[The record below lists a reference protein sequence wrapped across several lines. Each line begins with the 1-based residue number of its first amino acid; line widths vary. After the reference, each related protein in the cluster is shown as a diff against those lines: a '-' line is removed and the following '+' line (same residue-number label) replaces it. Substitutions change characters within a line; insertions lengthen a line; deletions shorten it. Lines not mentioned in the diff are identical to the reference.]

1 MVHWTQGPAT
11 YPTFLAVYN
20 QDGLGWSTIER
31 YTRSERQS
39 VTPTEA
45 QFNLLADGTELT
57 DDELQLFAQGLMTIV
72 VWCRL
77 SLCILRP
84 LRAGHWRPGRPT

>member
-1 MVHWTQGPAT
+1 M
-11 YPTFLAVYN
+11 YPTFSAVYN

-45 QFNLLADGTELT
+45 LFNSLADGTELRMMSCSCLLG
-57 DDELQLFAQGLMTIV
+57 D
-72 VWCRL
+72 W
-77 SLCILRP
+77 
-84 LRAGHWRPGRPT
+84 